1 MAVKTKEEIM
11 KVINERFADDTSDE
25 TLEFIGDISDTLDE
39 GSEAEKWK
47 KKFEDNDAEW
57 RKKYRD
63 RFFNGGTDK
72 DEDDEDFHP
81 EPVKPKTF
89 SDLFTVKE

>member
-1 MAVKTKEEIM
+1 MAVRTKEELMQI
-11 KVINERFADDTSDE
+11 INQRFADDTSDE
-25 TLEFIGDISDTLDE
+25 TLEFLGDISDTLDE
-39 GSEAEKWK
+39 GKEAEKWK

-72 DEDDEDFHP
+72 DEDEEDFHSQ
-81 EPVKPKTF
+81 PVKPKTF